1 MKHNQKKNKSKELKI
16 LAFFLAFC
24 IIILSLLIGNT
35 IITDYSEYKEVDDTQ
50 EKIIDDVVETSPNDN
65 QAKEFSINWN
75 KLLSINDDIV
85 AWIRIPDTDISYPV
99 VQGKTNS
106 QYLRKNIYGRY
117 SRGGTPFVSA
127 EQQEPFNCVNTIVYG
142 HNLMN
147 GKIFAQLK
155 KYKSKDFAS
164 KHNMVFVYLPSGEI
178 RKYQVYS
185 FHIVD
190 ASDIQIYNPYV
201 DSASEYT
208 KAMNNKNILDT
219 DIDVNDGMQVLTMS
233 TCTNNGDDRYVLHA
247 VYNMK

>member
-50 EKIIDDVVETSPNDN
+50 EKIIDDVVDTSANDN
-65 QAKEFSINWN
+65 QTKEFSINWN
-75 KLLSINDDIV
+75 KLLSINDEIV

-164 KHNMVFVYLPSGEI
+164 SHNIVLIYLPSGEI
-178 RKYQVYS
+178 RQYQVYS
-185 FHIVD
+185 FHTVS
-190 ASDIQIYNPYV
+190 ASDTEVYNLYS
-201 DSASEYT
+201 DSTSEYA
-208 KAMNNKNILDT
+208 KAMNKNNVLQM
-219 DIDVNDGMQVLTMS
+219 DIDINDDMQVLTLS
-233 TCTNNGDDRYVLHA
+233 TCTNNGDSRYVLHA
-247 VYNMK
+247 VYITK